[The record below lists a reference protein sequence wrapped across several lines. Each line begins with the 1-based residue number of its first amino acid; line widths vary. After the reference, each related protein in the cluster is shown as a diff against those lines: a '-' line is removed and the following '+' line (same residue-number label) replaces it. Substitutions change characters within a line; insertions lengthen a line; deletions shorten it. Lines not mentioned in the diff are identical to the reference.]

1 MRTSLI
7 DTKAAEANRKRI
19 MRLRAE
25 ENGGTRFKGGQTL
38 ALGARGGVH
47 KPKERQG

>member
-1 MRTSLI
+1 MKTSLI

-25 ENGGTRFKGGQTL
+25 ENGGTTY
-38 ALGARGGVH
+38 ASARHCKTFARPAH